1 MKLKS
6 PECYDGVKVR
16 RNIWE
21 EVICRVEDEMFE
33 VDMAIERNESALR
46 KLEPIADEAT
56 RLRELE
62 EKDGQPIGRLQY
74 KLNMRSLN
82 TIHIG
87 AIARIYGDSGDEVIQ
102 HLLRNPL
109 VVVPIVCKR
118 LQEKDAEWRKVKAE
132 LSKEWKLALSENM
145 KGSLDVKC
153 LLYKREIEK
162 SFATEHL
169 IEVRACI
176 CH

>member
-1 MKLKS
+1 
-6 PECYDGVKVR
+6 
-16 RNIWE
+16 
-21 EVICRVEDEMFE
+21 
-33 VDMAIERNESALR
+33 
-46 KLEPIADEAT
+46 
-56 RLRELE
+56 
-62 EKDGQPIGRLQY
+62 
-74 KLNMRSLN
+74 
-82 TIHIG
+82 
-87 AIARIYGDSGDEVIQ
+87 
-102 HLLRNPL
+102 
-109 VVVPIVCKR
+109 VCKR

-145 KGSLDVKC
+145 KGSIDVKC